1 MNLTYDMIT
10 KLKSVGFTFEQF
22 EHLCSPGMTYYYE
35 DNEYTIGGA
44 WDSTPCSENDQKV
57 AREGTWL
64 PGEGDLARWLELT
77 NHNIEIKYEDTYYHG
92 KATDKMGN
100 VFEGGG
106 ADLLCCL
113 YKMIYKI
120 CKQSKGTVKPEN
132 ILMLETEKCDNEIVV
147 CDECGSEYL
156 ASSSKMVSLC
166 PECAHV
172 LYGYENCDH
181 EFKDGKCTLC
191 LWDGSRSDY
200 INKLLKNSDG

>member
-1 MNLTYDMIT
+1 M
-10 KLKSVGFTFEQF
+10 
-22 EHLCSPGMTYYYE
+22 
-35 DNEYTIGGA
+35 A
-44 WDSTPCSENDQKV
+44 
-57 AREGTWL
+57 

-132 ILMLETEKCDNEIVV
+132 ILMLDVEE
-147 CDECGSEYL
+147 
-156 ASSSKMVSLC
+156 
-166 PECAHV
+166 
-172 LYGYENCDH
+172 
-181 EFKDGKCTLC
+181 
-191 LWDGSRSDY
+191 
-200 INKLLKNSDG
+200 